1 MNATPFFRSIRA
13 RLLFIALLLLLI
25 PLIGYRFLQ
34 EMDRYLREG
43 QQQVLSSAARLL
55 SATLSDRPQ
64 LFGGVNDADSG
75 SDSAEAGERRRL
87 LALFSSADPEAA
99 ASLGTAYHPSVD
111 IERMLGVVANSASRI
126 WVVDAHSRVRGLSGS
141 LKAAAPV
148 ASRYANTNAPEA
160 PTIGTRAY
168 TTFVRPLV
176 RLISA
181 ESPGVSN
188 EDPKVA
194 HRAVMLQ
201 VDRALVGEANSR
213 WRNATSSAAEILS
226 VAQPIWQGDN
236 IVGAVVLEET
246 TEGGKS
252 IKSAALESLLASTM
266 IVFAVGFVALL
277 AFAWRLAFRV
287 RRLQTEADLAIDAHG
302 RIRGDIAGS
311 NAQDEI
317 GALSRTLNATLLRLR
332 RYNDY
337 LEKMAGR
344 LAHELRTPV
353 AVVRSSLDNL
363 RLGEIGE
370 SDRVYIDRAEEGVK
384 RLATLISRMSEA
396 TQLEG
401 MLASAEKMP
410 FDLAKV
416 VSGCVEGYLLA
427 YPERS
432 FQLAH
437 DSTRSILID
446 GIADSIAQLLD
457 KLVQNAVDFSL
468 AGSAIQIALS
478 TRNGKA
484 ELLVENAGPIL
495 SASVASQLFVSMVT
509 SRQKSGTQSVHLGL
523 GLYIVR
529 LIAEFHGG
537 SVKAENTPDARS
549 VQFTVLLPL
558 AVKR

>member
-64 LFGGVNDADSG
+64 LFGGANDDDSG

-99 ASLGTAYHPSVD
+99 ASLGTAYHPSAD

-148 ASRYANTNAPEA
+148 ASRYTNTNATEA
-160 PTIGTRAY
+160 PTFGTRAY
-168 TTFVRPLV
+168 SAFVRPLV

-416 VSGCVEGYLLA
+416 VSGCVEGYRLA

-549 VQFTVLLPL
+549 VQFRVLLPL